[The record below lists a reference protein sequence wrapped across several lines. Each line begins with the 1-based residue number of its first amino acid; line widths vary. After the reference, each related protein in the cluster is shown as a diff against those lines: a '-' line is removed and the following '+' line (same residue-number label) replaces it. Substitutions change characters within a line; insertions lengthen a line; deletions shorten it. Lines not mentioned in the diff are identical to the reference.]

1 MNKEEIRN
9 IIKKKKS
16 ELTKDYIESESN
28 KIIEQ
33 LLVHPTYI
41 NSKYIFTY
49 VSFNQEVRTDKLIK
63 QGIKDKKQIAVPKI
77 INNRL
82 EFIWIDNNS
91 SYVTNTI
98 GIDEPIEEKI
108 VSKAEL
114 ESMSEILMIVP
125 GLAFDKNKNRIGY
138 GKGYYDAYFLENSS
152 IPFAKIGITYDF
164 QIIDNI
170 IPSYN
175 DVKIDEIIS
184 QSYHI
189 L

>member
-1 MNKEEIRN
+1 M
-9 IIKKKKS
+9 
-16 ELTKDYIESESN
+16 
-28 KIIEQ
+28 
-33 LLVHPTYI
+33 
-41 NSKYIFTY
+41 
-49 VSFNQEVRTDKLIK
+49 
-63 QGIKDKKQIAVPKI
+63 KDKKQIAVPKI

-82 EFIWIDNNS
+82 EFIWIDNQS
-91 SYVTNTI
+91 SYETSTI
-98 GIDEPIEEKI
+98 GINEPIEEKV

-138 GKGYYDAYFLENSS
+138 GKGYYDAYFLENES
-152 IPFAKIGITYDF
+152 IPFTKIGITYDF
-164 QIIDNI
+164 QIIENI

-189 L
+189 V